1 MIEDIVFEIIV
12 FLTIKNLTVYTILR
26 KNHSLVFGRTKL
38 KLADLKGEAKSR
50 PTDAIFPPMND
61 EIIVF
66 RFAVDK
72 AARCSE
78 IVSICDGYTARDA

>member
-38 KLADLKGEAKSR
+38 KLAKSR